1 MDMDKELACR
11 VWGLGFR
18 AWGSGSRE
26 YDSGFRVQGM
36 EAGIPVKS

>member
-1 MDMDKELACR
+1 MDKELACR